1 MEVLVLGSQ
10 PFPRPLP
17 ELATREEL
25 VVWLTRTLFNTFI
38 PGLSGLRPTQVRLPH
53 NLVAFFGLLMYL
65 HRVGYPGH
73 WLSDFLSRVLSGRML
88 SDVVPYQEMYPI
100 PINERHRRVQ
110 PRRVRTD
117 PWLVEFE
124 TIIATA
130 YYAIPFPVAS
140 ALPADFSRDARDI
153 ALWEAR
159 VQPPADF
166 WHHPSMRYSTG
177 DEPRA
182 QLLFYRADLV
192 SASTPID
199 EIERIFEGDA
209 TPAPGTFFVLTA
221 VEHVQYDECV
231 RFRLSRRRVER
242 MRRERWNMLV
252 YRNDS
257 AQQGESPGARE
268 FEVVVFA
275 LMGRTD
281 SDETGVH
288 SDVEAG

>member
-166 WHHPSMRYSTG
+166 WHHPSMQYSTG

-257 AQQGESPGARE
+257 AQQGES
-268 FEVVVFA
+268 
-275 LMGRTD
+275 L
-281 SDETGVH
+281 
-288 SDVEAG
+288 